1 MKNRMLWITSIIVV
15 SIFVM
20 IIASGITGA
29 DGNEGSGNEGSE
41 SGGSAGSEEA
51 GTAFSLD
58 EAYDAVRSGAR
69 LLLAF
74 DARSNS
80 FYGLVQNTTD
90 LILQQ
95 VRVEVHLSNGVEL
108 GPTTPMDLAPGEV
121 AGVVLLATAEQFNG
135 WSPHAEVGINSGG
148 GESVAGEH
156 GAERGSTEL
165 NEAAMSSPIIPLGQ
179 SWDSVLG
186 DLAISVQYDETTRSI
201 YGTVENI
208 STQTLCYVQAEPH
221 IKSGRQTVAELG
233 PEKLGDLNPGQ
244 RVNSS
249 LSGDNEPN
257 LAGTNFNGYVIH
269 MEVFDC
275 NGPGPIPHTGGESA
289 GDGSE
294 GGIEGSERGE
304 SDDEHGNRK
313 GRGEHGNN
321 ESSGD

>member
-1 MKNRMLWITSIIVV
+1 MKNRTLWITSIIVV

-41 SGGSAGSEEA
+41 ES

-58 EAYDAVRSGAR
+58 ETYDEVRAGAR

-80 FYGLVQNTTD
+80 FYGLLQNTTD

-121 AGVVLLATAEQFNG
+121 SGVVLLATPETFNG

-148 GESVAGEH
+148 GESGAGEH
-156 GAERGSTEL
+156 GAEGGSTEL
-165 NEAAMSSPIIPLGQ
+165 NEAAMSSSITPLGQ
-179 SWDSVLG
+179 SWDGVLG

-221 IKSGRQTVAELG
+221 LKSGRQTVAELG

-244 RVNSS
+244 RANSS
-249 LSGDNEPN
+249 LSVDNEPN
-257 LAGTNFNGYVIH
+257 LAETYFDGYVIH

-275 NGPGPIPHTGGESA
+275 NGPGPIPHAGGESA
-289 GDGSE
+289 EDGSE

-304 SDDEHGNRK
+304 GDDEHGNRK

-321 ESSGD
+321 ESNGD